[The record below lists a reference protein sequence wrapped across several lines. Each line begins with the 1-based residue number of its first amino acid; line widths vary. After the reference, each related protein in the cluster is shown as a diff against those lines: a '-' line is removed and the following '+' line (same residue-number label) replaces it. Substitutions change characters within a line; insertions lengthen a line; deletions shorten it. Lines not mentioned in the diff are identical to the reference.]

1 MIDIYRTGISH
12 MNVTPLKAL
21 FFSITTSLIFTGCSS
36 SPIQTTTA
44 TQILEQVQNIEA
56 TPTTENNT
64 ARLIQQPK
72 NCFIEFTG
80 NFEGG
85 QAVEHW
91 IFNRQGLISASTNTT
106 QYSNNTNSPTQTSAI
121 FNIQE
126 PAIQANFKKLQSN
139 FSADNLAKCH

>member
-21 FFSITTSLIFTGCSS
+21 LFSITTSLIFTGCSS

-91 IFNRQGLISASTNTT
+91 IFNQQGLISAQSTTT
-106 QYSNNTNSPTQTSAI
+106 EYADQAQAASQKQTSFDI
-121 FNIQE
+121 KDTETQE
-126 PAIQANFKKLQSN
+126 NFKKLKSN
-139 FSADNLAKCH
+139 FNEQKLAKCI

>member
-1 MIDIYRTGISH
+1 

-21 FFSITTSLIFTGCSS
+21 LFSITTSLIFTGCSS

-91 IFNRQGLISASTNTT
+91 IFNRQGLISASTRLCC
-106 QYSNNTNSPTQTSAI
+106 TNLSVKAFSAI
-121 FNIQE
+121 
-126 PAIQANFKKLQSN
+126 
-139 FSADNLAKCH
+139 

>member
-1 MIDIYRTGISH
+1 

-21 FFSITTSLIFTGCSS
+21 LFSITTSLGFTACSS
-36 SPIQTTTA
+36 APIQTTTA
-44 TQILEQVQNIEA
+44 VQVLEQVQNIEA
-56 TPTTENNT
+56 TPSTENNM
-64 ARLIQQPK
+64 AKLIQQPK

-106 QYSNNTNSPTQTSAI
+106 QYSNNVTSPTQTAAI
-121 FNIQE
+121 FNIQD